1 MGALEGNRIDHHE
14 NQRRLVDTIGPF
26 HRCRTCDQRPP
37 EQGGSVRGRE
47 LLTERAKRRFSPAAP
62 QDFAWTLIVLPAVRV
77 ELTDLQR
84 NLTRRANHWHVFIIA
99 RIEPAPGNR
108 SRAFE
113 SDGGPGSRLRILP
126 AHHRLGVANELPS
139 EPSIAGT
146 RERAGM
152 RRGPDPRSQAA
163 PASDDPPCGSRLEG

>member
-108 SRAFE
+108 VAGFLNRTAALVHDSAFSPRIIAWVSRT
-113 SDGGPGSRLRILP
+113 SCR
-126 AHHRLGVANELPS
+126 PS
-139 EPSIAGT
+139 L
-146 RERAGM
+146 
-152 RRGPDPRSQAA
+152 Q
-163 PASDDPPCGSRLEG
+163 